1 MSGITQH
8 QVGSTRWYAGLF
20 ALGLFVFIHL
30 QPVFIATAIW
40 LAQHGHGH
48 KIAIQSDGK
57 HFDVRLSH
65 DHNHDQPTADHQHES
80 SLGLIASLFS
90 THDHDGTDHV
100 LHFMLGEAP
109 DQIRQRNIITATQT
123 YPSPIAITAINSIF
137 TPLISINPA
146 AATATESPPP
156 LSAGMLGLRTTVLLI

>member
-1 MSGITQH
+1 MSRITQH
-8 QVGSTRWYAGLF
+8 QVVSTRWYAGLF

-48 KIAIQSDGK
+48 KIAIQSDGN

-65 DHNHDQPTADHQHES
+65 QSAADHHHES
-80 SLGLIASLFS
+80 SLDLLGDLFS

>member
-1 MSGITQH
+1 
-8 QVGSTRWYAGLF
+8 L
-20 ALGLFVFIHL
+20 LG
-30 QPVFIATAIW
+30 
-40 LAQHGHGH
+40 
-48 KIAIQSDGK
+48 D
-57 HFDVRLSH
+57 
-65 DHNHDQPTADHQHES
+65 
-80 SLGLIASLFS
+80 LFS
-90 THDHDGTDHV
+90 THDHDHDDTDHV

-123 YPSPIAITAINSIF
+123 YPSPIAITAINAIF